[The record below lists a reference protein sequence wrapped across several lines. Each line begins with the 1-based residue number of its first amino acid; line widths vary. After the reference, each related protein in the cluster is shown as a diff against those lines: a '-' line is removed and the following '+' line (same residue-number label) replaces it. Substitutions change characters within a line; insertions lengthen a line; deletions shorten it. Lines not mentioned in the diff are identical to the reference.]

1 MKKILFFIFLIGAT
15 IGFSQENEEYNF
27 WNNVR
32 FGGGLGLGFGNNTTT
47 FAISPTAIYD
57 FNEKVSLGVSVGY
70 QYSKQND
77 FKSNVYNIGI
87 LSLYN
92 PFEGIQLSLEFDQL
106 FINQRF
112 GLDTYSY
119 TVPSLNVGAAYR
131 VSRNVSFGV
140 RYDVLYDETKSV
152 FASPISPIVRIFF

>member
-1 MKKILFFIFLIGAT
+1 MKNIFFLICLSFCSLS
-15 IGFSQENEEYNF
+15 FSQNETDSDF
-27 WNNVR
+27 WDNVR

-77 FKSNVYNIGI
+77 FKSNVYNIGV

-140 RYDVLYDETKSV
+140 RYDVLYDQTKSV

>member
-1 MKKILFFIFLIGAT
+1 MKKILFFIFLLGT
-15 IGFSQENEEYNF
+15 TLGFSQKNEDYNF

-32 FGGGLGLGFGNNTTT
+32 FGGGIGLGFGNNTTT

-57 FNEKVSLGVSVGY
+57 FNEKVSLGVGIGY

-77 FKSNVYNIGI
+77 FKSNVYNIGV

-92 PFEGIQLSLEFDQL
+92 PFNEIQLSLEFDQL

-112 GLDTYSY
+112 GLDTNSY
-119 TVPSLNVGAAYR
+119 NVPSLNIGASYR
-131 VSRNVSFGV
+131 VSTNVSFGV
-140 RYDVLYDETKSV
+140 RYDVLYDQTKSV